1 MWRNCN
7 VNRRFLCSL
16 SKELFDC
23 LFIFYWCCWVF
34 IRFTRANNFP
44 IPFLNNWL
52 TDFVFVPIIIHFSS
66 TIGSFIFNNNKA
78 HGYPLYQIWTI
89 SLLASILFEWIMP
102 KYTSYNTGDI
112 IDVLAYFAGGLF
124 YFYIH
129 QPLYISR
136 NLPSPR

>member
-1 MWRNCN
+1 M
-7 VNRRFLCSL
+7 
-16 SKELFDC
+16 
-23 LFIFYWCCWVF
+23 
-34 IRFTRANNFP
+34 
-44 IPFLNNWL
+44 NNWL

-66 TIGSFIFNNNKA
+66 IIGSFVFNNNKA

-129 QPLYISR
+129 QPLYVSR
-136 NLPSPR
+136 NLPSPPPVNREQLLTSIQTQARRPKNTML